1 MTQQIPTPANT
12 SPKRQTSSAFRRILL
27 IPVLV
32 FLFYLSFKYYVWA
45 TTPVKPQI
53 IYADR

>member
-1 MTQQIPTPANT
+1 MAQQIPSPAN
-12 SPKRQTSSAFRRILL
+12 SGSKRQTSSAFRRILF

-32 FLFYLSFKYYVWA
+32 FLFYLAFKYYVWA
-45 TTPVKPQI
+45 MTPVKPQI